1 MEVLQLTPKGIA
13 LSHSVNNPDT
23 PGWRVIHYM
32 AKHRYQATKDQIL
45 QYVPNADSGTI
56 ALLKVKGIVTS

>member
-13 LSHSVNNPDT
+13 LSHSVNDPDT

-32 AKHRYQATKDQIL
+32 AKHRYQATKDQIF
-45 QYVPNADSGTI
+45 QYVPDVDSGTI
-56 ALLKVKGIVTS
+56 ASLKVKGIVTS